1 MLCPIHRFDGA
12 DNMTLPH
19 ILAAALV
26 AAIWGTNFVAID
38 ILLRDVPPIF
48 ATALRFFFAAIPAI
62 FFIRPPKTSVR
73 NVILYGAFMFAGH
86 FGFLFIAMRVGLS
99 AGLASLIL
107 QVHVFITI
115 ALAVIFLRERPNI
128 FQITGAAL
136 AFTGIAFVATQRG
149 GDITT
154 AGLAF
159 VLLAALSWGTANL
172 LSKQIGSV
180 NMLALIVWGS
190 FATLPPLLA
199 LSLILEGPAQAIAAL
214 TNIKWITVAALAY
227 IVYISTWVGF
237 TIWGTLL
244 SRYPTATVTP
254 FALLV
259 PVFGMFS
266 STLILGEPLQPWKFV
281 AAALVLSGL
290 AINVFG
296 PRLQAL
302 TQTSQSQRSPR

>member
-1 MLCPIHRFDGA
+1 
-12 DNMTLPH
+12 MTSLH
-19 ILAAALV
+19 ILSAVLV

-48 ATALRFFFAAIPAI
+48 AAVPAI
-62 FFIRPPKTSVR
+62 FFIRPPKTAVR
-73 NVILYGAFMFAGH
+73 NIILYGAFMFAGR

-99 AGLASLIL
+99 AGLASLLL

-115 ALAVIFLRERPNI
+115 ALAVIFLRERPSI
-128 FQITGAAL
+128 FQLSGAAL
-136 AFTGIAFVATQRG
+136 AFSGIAFVATQRG
-149 GDITT
+149 GDVTT

-172 LSKQIGSV
+172 LSKQIGPV
-180 NMLALIVWGS
+180 DMLALIVWGS
-190 FATLPPLLA
+190 FATLPPLLI
-199 LSLILEGPAQAIAAL
+199 LSLILEGPAQA
-214 TNIKWITVAALAY
+214 VAALAY

-237 TIWGTLL
+237 TIWSTLL
-244 SRYPTATVTP
+244 SRYATATVTP

-266 STLILGEPLQPWKFV
+266 SGLFLGDQLELWKFV
-281 AAALVLSGL
+281 AAALVLTGL

-296 PRLQAL
+296 PRLYSFRL
-302 TQTSQSQRSPR
+302 SSQSGRSPR

>member
-1 MLCPIHRFDGA
+1 
-12 DNMTLPH
+12 MTPFH
-19 ILAAALV
+19 TLAALLV

-48 ATALRFFFAAIPAI
+48 ATVLRFFFAAVPAI

-86 FGFLFIAMRVGLS
+86 FGFLFIAMRAGLS

-115 ALAVIFLRERPNI
+115 MLAVIFLRERPNI
-128 FQITGAAL
+128 FQIIGAAL

-149 GDITT
+149 GDITA

-190 FATLPPLLA
+190 FATLPPLLV
-199 LSLILEGPAQAIAAL
+199 LSLVLEGPAQALAAL
-214 TNIKWITVAALAY
+214 TGMKWITFAALAY
-227 IVYISTWVGF
+227 IVYISTWIGF
-237 TIWGTLL
+237 TIWSTLL

-259 PVFGMFS
+259 PIFGMLS
-266 STLILGEPLQPWKFV
+266 SALALGESLEPWKFV
-281 AAALVLSGL
+281 AATLVLSGL

-296 PRLQAL
+296 PRLYPL
-302 TQTSQSQRSPR
+302 GFSSQNGRSPR